1 MIKKIICSLFFV
13 ASSFGMMHE
22 KITYSYE
29 YSNLQS
35 QSHESKNKPEES
47 AQEYIP
53 RNSLVNRRTKIVD
66 ILLKFNLMTMIVF
79 VDFYVQ
85 FLNNNF
91 DVVREIP
98 KILILSDDLSQKD
111 CLLSNLSKHESNM
124 LCYAYKFIVAM
135 NSKLHLYFSNLVT
148 KCMLVPWMFYAYT
161 TKDATVMNEKRSQ
174 SYAHIP
180 NILIKWTLIP
190 WALYAYV
197 NNDSMSFFMISFKIS
212 SLHLSDWGRVFKYYI
227 TFPSFMIIVVSNVCW
242 FVFNNMSHWAR
253 SSKIFNKL

>member
-1 MIKKIICSLFFV
+1 MIKKIVFSLFLV

-66 ILLKFNLMTMIVF
+66 VLLACNLISMIVME
-79 VDFYVQ
+79 DFNVQ
-85 FLNNNF
+85 FSNRNF
-91 DVVREIP
+91 DIVKAIP
-98 KILILSDDLSQKD
+98 KILILLDDLSQKN
-111 CLLSNLSKHESNM
+111 CFLSVLFSLESNVR
-124 LCYAYKFIVAM
+124 AVHQFISEM
-135 NSKLHLYFSNLVT
+135 NSKFHSYVSNSIIKYMFVA
-148 KCMLVPWMFYAYT
+148 WMVYEYEN
-161 TKDATVMNEKRSQ
+161 MN
-174 SYAHIP
+174 
-180 NILIKWTLIP
+180 WMTF
-190 WALYAYV
+190 W
-197 NNDSMSFFMISFKIS
+197 MISFKIS

-253 SSKIFNKL
+253 SSIIFNKF